1 MPEQV
6 QNKIC
11 AASYVM
17 LFNPL
22 HNGGQHDG
30 EQVLALNNLFQVYME
45 IDKKLIGQGNDSV
58 LYEQGLQSC
67 VVICFNYFGGSL
79 RHM

>member
-1 MPEQV
+1 MPEQL
-6 QNKIC
+6 QNNIR

-45 IDKKLIGQGNDSV
+45 IGKKLIGQGNDGI
-58 LYEQGLQSC
+58 LYNKR
-67 VVICFNYFGGSL
+67 F
-79 RHM
+79 R